1 MIATCLSRK
10 LKALVGRQLK
20 AFQLV
25 LKTKKKLDLLNQE
38 KGNPDFS

>member
-10 LKALVGRQLK
+10 LKTLVGRQLK

-25 LKTKKKLDLLNQE
+25 LKTKKLDLLNQE